1 MIKEIFKDLKI
12 RKNENIFLFFF
23 YFVEKLTRMS
33 LRQEV
38 SIYGTDGLVERQDLT
53 RMDVGV
59 LLTELL
65 IDQKKSISDVA
76 KG

>member
-1 MIKEIFKDLKI
+1 
-12 RKNENIFLFFF
+12 
-23 YFVEKLTRMS
+23 MS

-65 IDQKKSISDVA
+65 IDQKKSINDVA

>member
-1 MIKEIFKDLKI
+1 MVKGIFEDLKI
-12 RKNENIFLFFF
+12 RKMKIFFF

-33 LRQEV
+33 LRQGA

-65 IDQKKSISDVA
+65 IDQKKSINDVA